1 MVVFYMCK
9 CWKYRYVQKYCIQR
23 YCTKVHLCNNS
34 LYLSNCIKM
43 HRTTFSTL
51 YWHNLTVGVN
61 LLFLL
66 LTNLVII
73 SFFPDYL
80 NNLSPD
86 AKEYEDTQ
94 GIVVS
99 VSLTHNDDHW
109 PCLNCEH
116 IHFAYNCNFLST
128 AALVIV
134 SGVADQVND
143 NLKQGVSC
151 FCVRERVVL
160 LIHDEK
166 GARGYDVIIVN
177 QVSRNKES
185 SVKSARHR
193 GISKY
198 IHTVTDTETFCFYP

>member
-1 MVVFYMCK
+1 M
-9 CWKYRYVQKYCIQR
+9 
-23 YCTKVHLCNNS
+23 
-34 LYLSNCIKM
+34 
-43 HRTTFSTL
+43 
-51 YWHNLTVGVN
+51 
-61 LLFLL
+61 LFLL
-66 LTNLVII
+66 LTNLVFI

-109 PCLNCEH
+109 PCLNCGN

-166 GARGYDVIIVN
+166 GARGYDVIIVY

-193 GISKY
+193 DISKH
-198 IHTVTDTETFCFYP
+198 IHTETFCFYP